1 MILHERIFTMTKEE
15 LKALEEQIDILS
27 NKAKTVRRLNATIEN
42 CEYALKLVD
51 SVSSASDAE
60 VNFCNGNHT
69 TTFQYADT
77 KMLID
82 AIRVGTVNTLNEA
95 KRKLAE
101 M

>member
-1 MILHERIFTMTKEE
+1 MKNRF
-15 LKALEEQIDILS
+15 DILS

-51 SVSSASDAE
+51 SVSSVSDAE